1 LAKLSAGTVVTAEQL
16 RSSGIL
22 KGRYDGLRVLGF
34 GELNGVAL
42 TVQAQHFSE
51 SARQKIEAA
60 GGTAEVVEWYA
71 NPQSES

>member
-1 LAKLSAGTVVTAEQL
+1 MA
-16 RSSGIL
+16 
-22 KGRYDGLRVLGF
+22 LRVLGF
-34 GELNGVAL
+34 GELNGVSL

-60 GGTAEVVEWYA
+60 GGTAEIVEWYA